1 MRRIALLVMEHVR
14 LFDISVVTEVFRNDR
29 IPGGADLFDLRTCGI
44 DRNPVT
50 LEHGASMTARQTLA
64 WIRGAD
70 LVIVPGVTSPTAA
83 FPEPVL
89 QALRAAHRRGTPV
102 AALCLGAFVL
112 AQAGLLDGRRA
123 VTHWNAASLLARR
136 HPAVKVE
143 PTALYVQDGG
153 VWTSA
158 GVAGGIDLCLHL
170 VRVGHGAETAAAI
183 ARAMVVAPYRT
194 GDQAQFV
201 DEPIPVRDEGEDL
214 LSAVRERAL
223 TELAQPLTV
232 PRLAA
237 WAGLSE
243 RTFARRFLATTG
255 TTPAQWLIAQR
266 VVRAQRLLEQ
276 TDLPMDRIAA
286 ESGFG
291 SPITLRQHFVDRVG
305 LAPRDYRRSFRR
317 AG

>member
-1 MRRIALLVMEHVR
+1 MRRIALLVMDR
-14 LFDISVVTEVFRNDR
+14 ARMFDISVVTEVFRNDR
-29 IPGGADLFDLRTCGI
+29 LPGGGDVFDLRTCGI
-44 DRNPVT
+44 DREPVA
-50 LEHGASMTARQTLA
+50 LEHGASMTARQTLS
-64 WIRGAD
+64 WLREAD
-70 LVIVPGVTSPTAA
+70 LVIVPGVTSPTAP

-89 QALRAAHRRGTPV
+89 RALRSAHGRGTPV

-123 VTHWNAASLLARR
+123 VTHWHAAALLAQR
-136 HPAVKVE
+136 HPQVKVE
-143 PTALYVQDGG
+143 PRALYLEDDN

-170 VRVGHGAETAAAI
+170 VRLGHGAETAAAI

-201 DEPIPVRDEGEDL
+201 DEPIPVRDEGDDL
-214 LSAVRERAL
+214 LSAVRARAL
-223 TELAQPLTV
+223 TELEQPLTV
-232 PRLAA
+232 PRLAG

-255 TTPAQWLIAQR
+255 TTPAQWLIGQR
-266 VVRAQRLLEQ
+266 VLRAQRLLEQ
-276 TDLPMDRIAA
+276 TDLPMDRVAA
-286 ESGFG
+286 DSGFG
-291 SPITLRQHFVDRVG
+291 SAVTLRQHFVERVG

-317 AG
+317 TG

>member
-1 MRRIALLVMEHVR
+1 MRRIALLVMDGVR
-14 LFDISVVTEVFRNDR
+14 MFDISVVAEVFRNDR
-29 IPGGADLFDLRTCGI
+29 IPGGAAPFDLRTCGV
-44 DRNPVT
+44 DREPVA
-50 LEHGASMTARQTLA
+50 LEHGASMAARQTLA
-64 WIRGAD
+64 WLRTAD

-83 FPEPVL
+83 FPQPVL
-89 QALRAAHRRGTPV
+89 RALRSAHRVGTPV

-123 VTHWNAASLLARR
+123 VTHWNAAELLARR
-136 HPAVKVE
+136 HPEVKVD
-143 PTALYVQDGG
+143 PTALYVEDDG

-183 ARAMVVAPYRT
+183 ARAMVVAPFRT

-201 DEPIPVRDEGEDL
+201 DRPIPVRDEGDEL
-214 LSAVRERAL
+214 LTAVRTRAL
-223 TELAQPLTV
+223 AELEQPLTV

-243 RTFARRFLATTG
+243 RTFARRFLAATG

-266 VVRAQRLLEQ
+266 VLRAQRLLEQ

-286 ESGFG
+286 ASGFG
-291 SPITLRQHFVDRVG
+291 SPVTLRQHFVERVG

-317 AG
+317 AD

>member
-1 MRRIALLVMEHVR
+1 MRRIALLVVDRVR
-14 LFDISVVTEVFRNDR
+14 MFDISVVTEVFRNDR
-29 IPGGADLFDLRTCGI
+29 VPGGAELFDLRTCGI
-44 DRNPVT
+44 ERAPVA
-50 LEHGASMTARQTLA
+50 LEHGAAMTPRQTLS
-64 WIRGAD
+64 WLREAD
-70 LVIVPGVTSPTAA
+70 LVIVPGVTSPTAPY
-83 FPEPVL
+83 PEPVL
-89 QALRAAHRRGTPV
+89 RALRSAHRRGTPV

-123 VTHWNAASLLARR
+123 VTHWNAASLLARL
-136 HPAVKVE
+136 HPEVEVE
-143 PTALYVQDGG
+143 PAALYVEDGG

-170 VRVGHGAETAAAI
+170 VRLGHGAETAAAI

-201 DEPIPVRDEGEDL
+201 DEPIPVRDQGDDL

-223 TELAQPLTV
+223 GALDQPLTV
-232 PRLAA
+232 PRLAS

-266 VVRAQRLLEQ
+266 VLRAQRLLEQ

-286 ESGFG
+286 QSGFG
-291 SPITLRQHFVDRVG
+291 SPVTLRQHFVGRVG

-317 AG
+317 AA